1 MLLTSTKFWIDHRT
15 SVCALCANNTRIG
28 TVLLLARR
36 FTVLAML
43 CTVFVLLAVDEVQC
57 WRELPALDWAIHCTQ
72 IFTALRSAVHCFQR
86 PSLVQV
92 CQGGAAFVPWNIQQ
106 TSTLTRNLI
115 FQALPLIGSPPNT
128 FYQTRVRSR
137 HSIGGKKMRKK
148 WEKKWENKW
157 TRSRNEPR
165 GEIEGAQLGKDP
177 AARFTEFY
185 WVLLAYTGFHLVL
198 T

>member
-43 CTVFVLLAVDEVQC
+43 CTVFALLAVDEVQC

-72 IFTALRSAVHCFQR
+72 IFTALRSLVHCFQR

-128 FYQTRVRSR
+128 FYQTRVRSLAMLVT
-137 HSIGGKKMRKK
+137 HSLTHSLTDSLLFSQLDWCDPGVWRCQLNTCWGCYHWC
-148 WEKKWENKW
+148 WE
-157 TRSRNEPR
+157 T
-165 GEIEGAQLGKDP
+165 
-177 AARFTEFY
+177 Y
-185 WVLLAYTGFHLVL
+185 C
-198 T
+198 